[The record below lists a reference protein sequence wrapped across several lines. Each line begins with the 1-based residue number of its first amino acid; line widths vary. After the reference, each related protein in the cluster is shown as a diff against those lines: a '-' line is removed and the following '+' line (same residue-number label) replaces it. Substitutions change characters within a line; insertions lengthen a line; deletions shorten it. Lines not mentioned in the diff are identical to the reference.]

1 MTAESATTVSLPTDR
16 FLNRELSW
24 LDFNA
29 RVLELAEDDS
39 LPLLERVKFLA
50 IFAGNLDEFYMVR
63 IAGLKRRHNTG
74 LTVRSPDGLTIREQ
88 LELITSRTQ
97 DLVARHADVFLH
109 DVAPRLED
117 EGIRIVHWP
126 DLDDLA
132 AARRPPVCGTMTS
145 CPPNR

>member
-1 MTAESATTVSLPTDR
+1 MARVPGENAPAARQLPADR

-50 IFAGNLDEFYMVR
+50 IFASNLDEFYMVR
-63 IAGLKRRHNTG
+63 IAGLKRRQSTG

-88 LELITSRTQ
+88 LARIAHRTQ
-97 DLVARHADVFLH
+97 ELVHRHADVFNK
-109 DVAPRLED
+109 DVQP
-117 EGIRIVHWP
+117 
-126 DLDDLA
+126 
-132 AARRPPVCGTMTS
+132 
-145 CPPNR
+145 